1 MGELSPGR
9 YFMNDDILEKE
20 ILNREITEQKKRE
33 VIIKK
38 INQNRSDYE
47 EKLKEELNKYNEK

>member
-1 MGELSPGR
+1 MC
-9 YFMNDDILEKE
+9 DILDFLDKDILKKE
-20 ILNREITEQKKRE
+20 IAEQKKRE

-47 EKLKEELNKYNEK
+47 KKIKEELNKYNEK

>member
-1 MGELSPGR
+1 
-9 YFMNDDILEKE
+9 MNDDILENFEKE

-47 EKLKEELNKYNEK
+47 KKIKEELKKYNEKF

>member
-1 MGELSPGR
+1 
-9 YFMNDDILEKE
+9 MNDDILDNFEKE
-20 ILNREITEQKKRE
+20 ILNREIAEQKKRE

-47 EKLKEELNKYNEK
+47 KKIKEELNKYNEK

>member
-1 MGELSPGR
+1 
-9 YFMNDDILEKE
+9 MNDDILENFEKE
-20 ILNREITEQKKRE
+20 ILNREIVEQKKRE

-47 EKLKEELNKYNEK
+47 KKIKEELNKYNEKF